1 MKKEKIFIYSL
12 ISLFSVTILLFA
24 AVYYYSD
31 FYFPKKF
38 QEQVCSSFQRGEEV
52 SPTEVITYLKSKK
65 VEDHQLY
72 VRAGSDKNLIPISS
86 ESAYELIEQAERGA
100 LIQIISILGLYR
112 KSSCEILI
120 EHHLVQ

>member
-12 ISLFSVTILLFA
+12 ISFFSVTVLLFV

-31 FYFPKKF
+31 FYFPDQF
-38 QEQVCSSFQRGEEV
+38 QEQVCRSFQRGEEV
-52 SPTEVITYLKSKK
+52 SPTEVISYLKSKK
-65 VEDHQLY
+65 VENHQLY
-72 VRAGSDKNLIPISS
+72 VRAGLSGHLIPFNS
-86 ESAYELIEQAERGA
+86 EAGHELIEQGERGA

-112 KSSCEILI
+112 KSSCEISI